1 MPYHRCAECGLTVRS
16 DTRRFTARSCPSCS
30 VPLDRTEFDVAAL
43 LTTELIPKGI
53 EHAGTGPGSA
63 VRFEAALIEGC
74 RRRCG
79 PRQVLTA
86 RHH

>member
-1 MPYHRCAECGLTVRS
+1 MPYHRCAECGLTVRGA
-16 DTRRFTARSCPSCS
+16 RRFTARSCASCS

-53 EHAGTGPGSA
+53 EPAGTGPGSE
-63 VRFEAALIEGC
+63 VRFEATPIEGC
-74 RRRCG
+74 RRQCG
-79 PRQVLTA
+79 PRPVLTA